1 MFDNLFLRNIASN
14 DNLKTCYNMLQSVL
28 LFNLLVIKRQVRDP
42 NPSWA
47 KTDFGIST
55 IFTGVPLQIHIFPI
69 LL

>member
-1 MFDNLFLRNIASN
+1 MFDNSFFRNIASKIT
-14 DNLKTCYNMLQSVL
+14 LNMLQSVS

-47 KTDFGIST
+47 KTDFGVSS